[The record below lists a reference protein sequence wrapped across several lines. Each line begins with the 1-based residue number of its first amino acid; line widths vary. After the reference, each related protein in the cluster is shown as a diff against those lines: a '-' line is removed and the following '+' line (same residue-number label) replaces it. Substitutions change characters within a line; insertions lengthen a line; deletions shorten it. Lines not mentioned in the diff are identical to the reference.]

1 MPGYTRG
8 LPRCDRV
15 CDAWETCSVEPFPR
29 KLLKGECSLD
39 LPRVLIQD
47 EVRRALLEDLGRA
60 GDLSTQATIDPEKTA
75 TAMFVAR
82 DSGVVCGLPHAV
94 MAFEAIDPQLLFDQ
108 KISDGDQVSPGTV
121 IASVSGHA
129 RSILS
134 AERTAL
140 NFMCHLSGISTLT
153 SKFVSQIAHTD
164 ARMCCTRKT
173 IPGLRASQKYAVR
186 RGGGSNHR
194 FGLDDAILIKDNHIV
209 VAGGITKAL
218 TAARASAGHLVKI
231 EIEVDTLEQFEE
243 ALVAGADCVL
253 LDNFS
258 PEQLGEAVRIN
269 RDRAALEASGGVK
282 LDTVKAIAESGVD
295 YISSSQITMS
305 ASTFDIGL
313 DIELR

>member
-1 MPGYTRG
+1 
-8 LPRCDRV
+8 
-15 CDAWETCSVEPFPR
+15 
-29 KLLKGECSLD
+29 
-39 LPRVLIQD
+39 
-47 EVRRALLEDLGRA
+47 
-60 GDLSTQATIDPEKTA
+60 
-75 TAMFVAR
+75 MFVAR
-82 DSGVVCGLPHAV
+82 DAGVVCGLPHAAL
-94 MAFEAIDPQLLFDQ
+94 AFETIDSELLFDQ
-108 KISDGDQVSPGTV
+108 KISDGEQVSPGTI
-121 IASVSGHA
+121 IASVSGQA

-153 SKFVSQIAHTD
+153 AQFVAQIAHTG

-194 FGLDDAILIKDNHIV
+194 FGLDDAILIKDNHIA

-218 TAARASAGHLVKI
+218 EAAKAFAGHLVKI
-231 EIEVDTLEQFEE
+231 EIEVDTLDQFEE
-243 ALVAGADCVL
+243 ALIAGADCVL

-258 PEQLGEAVRIN
+258 ADQLREAVQVN
-269 RDRAALEASGGVK
+269 RGRAALEASGGVK
-282 LDTVKAIAESGVD
+282 LQTVKGIAESGVD

-313 DIELR
+313 DIQIR

>member
-1 MPGYTRG
+1 
-8 LPRCDRV
+8 
-15 CDAWETCSVEPFPR
+15 
-29 KLLKGECSLD
+29 LD
-39 LPRVLIQD
+39 LPKVLIQD

-60 GDLSTQATIDPEKTA
+60 GDLSTQATIDPGIIA
-75 TAMFVAR
+75 SALFVAR
-82 DSGVVCGLPHAV
+82 DAGVVCGLPHAAL
-94 MAFEAIDPQLLFDQ
+94 AFEAIDSRLLFDQ
-108 KISDGDQVSPGTV
+108 QISDGDRVSPGTV

-153 SKFVSQIAHTD
+153 SQFVSQIAHTG

-173 IPGLRASQKYAVR
+173 IPGFRASQKYAVR
-186 RGGGSNHR
+186 CGGGSNHR
-194 FGLDDAILIKDNHIV
+194 FGLDDAILIKDNHIA

-218 TAARASAGHLVKI
+218 KAAKAFAGHLVKI
-231 EIEVDTLEQFEE
+231 EIEVDTLDQFEE
-243 ALVAGADCVL
+243 ALSAGADCVL

-258 PEQLGEAVRIN
+258 AERLAEAVQVN
-269 RDRAALEASGGVK
+269 QGRAALEASGGVK

>member
-1 MPGYTRG
+1 M
-8 LPRCDRV
+8 
-15 CDAWETCSVEPFPR
+15 
-29 KLLKGECSLD
+29 D
-39 LPRVLIQD
+39 LPKILIQE

-60 GDLSTQATIDPEKTA
+60 GDLSTQATIDPGTSAKA
-75 TAMFVAR
+75 LFVAR
-82 DSGVVCGLPHAV
+82 EAGVVCGLPHAGL
-94 MAFEAIDPQLLFDQ
+94 AFESIDSQLLFDQ
-108 KISDGDQVSPGTV
+108 HVSDGEHVSRGTV

-153 SKFVSQIAHTD
+153 SQFVTQIAHTE

-173 IPGLRASQKYAVR
+173 IPGFRASQKYAVR
-186 RGGGSNHR
+186 CGGGSNHR
-194 FGLDDAILIKDNHIV
+194 FGLDDAILIKDNHIA

-218 TAARASAGHLVKI
+218 EAAKAFAGHLVKI
-231 EIEVDTLEQFEE
+231 EIEVDTLDQFEE
-243 ALVAGADCVL
+243 ALMAGADCVL

-258 PEQLGEAVRIN
+258 ADRLKEAVQIN
-269 RDRAALEASGGVK
+269 RGRAALEASGGVK
-282 LDTVKAIAESGVD
+282 LETVKAIAESGVD

-313 DIELR
+313 DIQVR

>member
-1 MPGYTRG
+1 
-8 LPRCDRV
+8 
-15 CDAWETCSVEPFPR
+15 
-29 KLLKGECSLD
+29 LD
-39 LPRVLIQD
+39 LPKILIQE

-60 GDLSTQATIDPEKTA
+60 GDLSTQATIDPGTSAKA
-75 TAMFVAR
+75 LFVAR
-82 DSGVVCGLPHAV
+82 EAGVVCGLPHAGL
-94 MAFEAIDPQLLFDQ
+94 AFESIDSQLLFDQ
-108 KISDGDQVSPGTV
+108 HVSDGEHVSRGTV

-153 SKFVSQIAHTD
+153 SQFVTQIAHTE

-173 IPGLRASQKYAVR
+173 IPGFRASQKYAVR
-186 RGGGSNHR
+186 CGGGSNHR
-194 FGLDDAILIKDNHIV
+194 FGLDDAILIKDNHIA

-218 TAARASAGHLVKI
+218 EAAKAFAGHLVKI
-231 EIEVDTLEQFEE
+231 EIEVDTLDQFEE
-243 ALVAGADCVL
+243 ALMAGADCVL

-258 PEQLGEAVRIN
+258 ADRLKEAVQIN
-269 RDRAALEASGGVK
+269 RGRAALEASGGVK
-282 LDTVKAIAESGVD
+282 LETVKAIAESGVD

-313 DIELR
+313 DIQVG

>member
-1 MPGYTRG
+1 
-8 LPRCDRV
+8 
-15 CDAWETCSVEPFPR
+15 
-29 KLLKGECSLD
+29 LD
-39 LPRVLIQD
+39 LPKVLIQD
-47 EVRRALLEDLGRA
+47 EVKRALLEDLGRA
-60 GDLSTQATIDPEKTA
+60 GDLSTQATIDSEQIA

-82 DSGVVCGLPHAV
+82 DAGVVCGLPHAAL
-94 MAFEAIDPQLLFDQ
+94 AFETIDSQLLFDQ
-108 KISDGDQVSPGTV
+108 KISDGEQVSPGTI
-121 IASVSGHA
+121 IASVSGQA

-153 SKFVSQIAHTD
+153 AQFVAQIAHTG

-194 FGLDDAILIKDNHIV
+194 FGLDDAILIKDNHIA

-218 TAARASAGHLVKI
+218 EAAKAVAGHLVKI
-231 EIEVDTLEQFEE
+231 EIEVDTLDQFEE
-243 ALVAGADCVL
+243 ALIAGADCVL

-258 PEQLGEAVRIN
+258 ADQLREAVQVN
-269 RDRAALEASGGVK
+269 RGRAVLEASGGVK
-282 LDTVKAIAESGVD
+282 LQTVKGIAESGVD
-295 YISSSQITMS
+295 FISSSQITMS

-313 DIELR
+313 DIEVS

>member
-1 MPGYTRG
+1 MN
-8 LPRCDRV
+8 L
-15 CDAWETCSVEPFPR
+15 SS
-29 KLLKGECSLD
+29 GECSLD
-39 LPRVLIQD
+39 LPKVLIQD
-47 EVRRALLEDLGRA
+47 EVKRALLEDLGRA
-60 GDLSTQATIDPEKTA
+60 GDLSTQATIDSEQIA

-82 DSGVVCGLPHAV
+82 DAGVVCGLPHAAL
-94 MAFEAIDPQLLFDQ
+94 AFETIDSQLLFDQ
-108 KISDGDQVSPGTV
+108 KISDGEQVSPGTI
-121 IASVSGHA
+121 IASVSGQA

-153 SKFVSQIAHTD
+153 AQFVAQIAHTG

-194 FGLDDAILIKDNHIV
+194 FGLDDAILIKDNHIA

-218 TAARASAGHLVKI
+218 EAAKAVAGHLVKI
-231 EIEVDTLEQFEE
+231 EIEVDTLDQFEE
-243 ALVAGADCVL
+243 ALIAGADCVL

-258 PEQLGEAVRIN
+258 ADQLREAVQVN
-269 RDRAALEASGGVK
+269 RGRAVLEASGGVK
-282 LDTVKAIAESGVD
+282 LQTVKGIAESGVD
-295 YISSSQITMS
+295 FISSSQITMS

-313 DIELR
+313 DIQVR